1 MNKRIISLLLAITL
15 ILGSVFSLS
24 SCMAIVDLLLSDETD
39 ENQGGDKQTP
49 ETPSTNTG
57 NNNQTETPEFY
68 PSTQNP
74 DISVEDIALTSRALL
89 SVVSVYASF
98 DIKYGYPSYSTE
110 TATSRGS
117 GVIYKL
123 DRENG
128 NAYIITNYHVVY
140 HAEASDNNGI
150 STKITL
156 RLYGQ
161 ESENYAIAATYVG
174 GSMAN
179 DIAVLKVTGSEVIK
193 NSNALAASVANSDT
207 VNVFDTVYAIGNP
220 EALGISVTEGIVS
233 VESELLA
240 MTGADGKTAIQPRV
254 IRVSAAINDGNSGGG
269 LFDGSGQLVGIVNAK
284 RNGSSIDNIGYAIPS
299 NVAARLADNIILYCD
314 GASNTSARKA
324 MLGITITATISGVV
338 IDDDGKVVKVEIPEV
353 KEISEGSAVSST
365 LSVGDRINSITVDGL
380 TQKTTRIHHVIDMM
394 LLARVGSRVT
404 LNITRGTQNF
414 DVVIDITEG
423 MFQNI

>member
-1 MNKRIISLLLAITL
+1 
-15 ILGSVFSLS
+15 
-24 SCMAIVDLLLSDETD
+24 
-39 ENQGGDKQTP
+39 
-49 ETPSTNTG
+49 
-57 NNNQTETPEFY
+57 
-68 PSTQNP
+68 
-74 DISVEDIALTSRALL
+74 
-89 SVVSVYASF
+89 
-98 DIKYGYPSYSTE
+98 
-110 TATSRGS
+110 
-117 GVIYKL
+117 
-123 DRENG
+123 
-128 NAYIITNYHVVY
+128 
-140 HAEASDNNGI
+140 
-150 STKITL
+150 
-156 RLYGQ
+156 
-161 ESENYAIAATYVG
+161 
-174 GSMAN
+174 MAN